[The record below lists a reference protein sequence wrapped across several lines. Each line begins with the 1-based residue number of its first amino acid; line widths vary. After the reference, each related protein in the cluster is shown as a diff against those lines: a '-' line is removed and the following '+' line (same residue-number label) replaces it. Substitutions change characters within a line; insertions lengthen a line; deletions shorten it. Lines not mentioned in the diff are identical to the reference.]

1 MSLSYYFMFELYLY
15 KPKRSITLDLYW
27 NVYHFFITR
36 QFYGERLTGF
46 VLEIYE
52 VSDPDLP
59 KLLCSTVL
67 KSGKKKLQC
76 IVLRMTGKMYKWMVR
91 LQEPLLTARDYELC
105 IDINSYTKNKDD
117 FIILPDTIKSLI
129 GHYCNPT
136 ITSGYIFFDC

>member
-1 MSLSYYFMFELYLY
+1 MFELYLY

-27 NVYHFFITR
+27 NVSQFFITR
-36 QFYGERLTGF
+36 EFYGERLRGF

-52 VSDPDLP
+52 VSDPEFP
-59 KLLCSTVL
+59 KLLCSSVL

-91 LQEPLLTARDYELC
+91 QQEPLLTARDYELC